1 MTYETAFKITNNLTN
16 FNMLD
21 NASPK
26 IENMYNFMKVIN
38 NPEENLKFIHVAGTN
53 GKGSTCYMLANILK
67 HAGYK
72 TGLYISPD
80 IYDIR
85 ERIQINNKL
94 ISKKRFAELV
104 DFINKIKKNNLSKF
118 EFLTAMAFKYFSDE
132 KCDIVVLET
141 GLGGKFD
148 ATNIIKNNICSV
160 ITSISYDHT
169 HILGD
174 NLEQITAEKAGII
187 KPNSKVI
194 VSPNQEKIVYEIIK
208 KTCDLNNSKLI
219 ISSNKIKIKDS
230 EKLEFTYKNMAIKT
244 DLLGEYQ
251 KENICTVMSVIEAI
265 SDDFFIS
272 AESIK
277 FGLENVKIP
286 CRMEIINKKPLIIL
300 DAGHNISGAENLK
313 QYINKRLKNRKIT
326 AVINIFR
333 DKNINEMFR
342 VVSGCFDRVVIVP
355 GDSDR
360 NMNCDELAEKARK
373 YFSQVISCN
382 KTNQVLDII
391 KNMLD
396 NEVLIIFGSF
406 SIMKKY
412 IKVAQKL

>member
-1 MTYETAFKITNNLTN
+1 MTYETAFKITNNLNN

-26 IENMYNFMKVIN
+26 IENMYNFMEIIN

-94 ISKKRFAELV
+94 ISRKRFAELV

-230 EKLEFTYKNMAIKT
+230 EKLEFTYKNMVIKT

-265 SDDFFIS
+265 SDDFFVS
-272 AESIK
+272 DESIK

-313 QYINKRLKNRKIT
+313 QYINK
-326 AVINIFR
+326 
-333 DKNINEMFR
+333 D
-342 VVSGCFDRVVIVP
+342 
-355 GDSDR
+355 
-360 NMNCDELAEKARK
+360 
-373 YFSQVISCN
+373 
-382 KTNQVLDII
+382 
-391 KNMLD
+391 
-396 NEVLIIFGSF
+396 
-406 SIMKKY
+406 
-412 IKVAQKL
+412 

>member
-1 MTYETAFKITNNLTN
+1 MTYETAFKITNNLNN

-26 IENMYNFMKVIN
+26 IENMYNFMEIIN

-94 ISKKRFAELV
+94 ISRKRFAELV

-230 EKLEFTYKNMAIKT
+230 EKLEFTYKNMVIKT

-272 AESIK
+272 DESIK

-333 DKNINEMFR
+333 DKNINGMFR
-342 VVSGCFDRVVIVP
+342 VVSGCFYRVVIVP

-396 NEVLIIFGSF
+396 NEV
-406 SIMKKY
+406 
-412 IKVAQKL
+412 

>member
-1 MTYETAFKITNNLTN
+1 MTYETALKIINNLKN

-94 ISKKRFAELV
+94 ISRKRFAELV

-272 AESIK
+272 DESIK

-333 DKNINEMFR
+333 DKNINGMFR
-342 VVSGCFDRVVIVP
+342 VVSGCFYRVVIVP